1 MQRYFI
7 NLSWSDQ
14 MARVTV
20 EDAVEKI
27 GNRFDLVLVASRR
40 ARQIATGGKDALVD
54 IENDKP
60 TVLALRE
67 IEADL
72 VSTESMDMSDRH
84 EQIQQDTAEL
94 DAVAAIVGDQPQEL
108 G

>member
-1 MQRYFI
+1 
-7 NLSWSDQ
+7 

-20 EDAVEKI
+20 EDAVEKV

-40 ARQIATGGKDALVD
+40 ARQIATGGKDALVEV
-54 IENDKP
+54 ENDKP

-67 IEADL
+67 IEAGL
-72 VSTESMDMSDRH
+72 ITNAVMDSSDRQ

-94 DAVAAIVGDQPQEL
+94 DAVAAIVGSQAPEL

>member
-1 MQRYFI
+1 
-7 NLSWSDQ
+7 

-40 ARQIATGGKDALVD
+40 ARQIATGGKDPLVE

-72 VSTESMDMSDRH
+72 IDTAVMDSSDRQT
-84 EQIQQDTAEL
+84 QIQQDTAEL
-94 DAVAAIVGDQPQEL
+94 DAVAAIVGGQTQEL

>member
-1 MQRYFI
+1 
-7 NLSWSDQ
+7 

-40 ARQIATGGKDALVD
+40 ARQIATGGKEPLVD
-54 IENDKP
+54 VENDKP

-67 IEADL
+67 IEAGLITDD
-72 VSTESMDMSDRH
+72 VMDTSDRQ
-84 EQIQQDTAEL
+84 ERIQQDTAEL
-94 DAVAAIVGDQPQEL
+94 DAVAAIVGSQSQEL
-108 G
+108 LG